1 MGHLIIVNHSC
12 AILPL
17 PLHCLDQFRGGRLTG
32 TDNIEHRIIT
42 IRCSRDANKISG
54 NSFYVLSVLGLN
66 SIGRFLL
73 DEGLVAPEYVT
84 EHYSVLIVFQRLKDL
99 FYPISASR
107 TDISVVER
115 RYAEAFVLKK
125 MD

>member
-1 MGHLIIVNHSC
+1 M
-12 AILPL
+12 
-17 PLHCLDQFRGGRLTG
+17 PLHCLDQFQGGRLTG

-73 DEGLVAPEYVT
+73 DEGLVDPEYVT

-99 FYPISASR
+99 FIQYRP
-107 TDISVVER
+107 VER
-115 RYAEAFVLKK
+115 TFLLSREDMLRLSY
-125 MD
+125 